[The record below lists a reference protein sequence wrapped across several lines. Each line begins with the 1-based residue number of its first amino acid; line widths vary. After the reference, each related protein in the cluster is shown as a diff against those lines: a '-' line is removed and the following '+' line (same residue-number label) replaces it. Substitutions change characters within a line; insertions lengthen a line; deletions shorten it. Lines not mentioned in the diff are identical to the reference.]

1 MSTLK
6 FEKQTNPVP
15 IVITAFILVVSVVG
29 LLIDQAAMLEVKN
42 SELKELLGS
51 EIEARQ
57 RCEAGRNE
65 P

>member
-15 IVITAFILVVSVVG
+15 IVITAFVLVVCIVG
-29 LLIDQAAMLEVKN
+29 LLTDQTTILETKN

-57 RCEAGRNE
+57 RCEAGHNE